1 MFTSKET
8 IWIAFREIALHIY
21 IYVFLGS
28 SGSASSLFFL
38 FIIATFSFSDIE
50 FFYFFFCTIRFGK
63 KNSLSFVVSLFAFSY
78 FIHSLFCIEVCWLKS
93 GSVFSLSL
101 VSLTLNENAN
111 EKLTFNCIKHKIL
124 HLLKWLFSKAIF
136 MWIGL
141 VSLSGKTITTFSLL
155 LSLAKAVNVCMCSST
170 LTAATSNSPS
180 KTDPCKMVN

>member
-21 IYVFLGS
+21 IRFPWLFRFGFFVVFLIHHCN
-28 SGSASSLFFL
+28 LFIFRYRVFL
-38 FIIATFSFSDIE
+38 FI
-50 FFYFFFCTIRFGK
+50 FCTIRFGK